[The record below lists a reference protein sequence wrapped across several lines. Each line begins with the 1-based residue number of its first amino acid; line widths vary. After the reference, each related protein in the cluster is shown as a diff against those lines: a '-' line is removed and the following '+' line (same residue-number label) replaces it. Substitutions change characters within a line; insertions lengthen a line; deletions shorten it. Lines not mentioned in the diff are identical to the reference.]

1 MTIPEGQHSVA
12 VSHLYPRGFAIVRD
26 GEEANVPGG
35 WTSLPLQDSG
45 WVFHHDAALSPS
57 IETGVDGQWVLAYGL
72 LLYAGADG
80 RQLDPAARLLEALT
94 QSEEAFLD
102 ELDHFGGRHLVIR
115 GRRGD
120 ASPVLYQ
127 DATGMRTVAFSATAH
142 VAASHVAL
150 VNRLRPHPAR
160 SLGDGRASFITAWGR
175 TPRVGVEAL
184 LPNHSLQL
192 GTWSVARFY
201 PRAENKYTQMS
212 VQERVDL
219 FRAQWDSMM
228 ADLLRSDSRLIMS
241 ITGGWDSRTG
251 LALSIDHLDQMELF
265 TYSSR
270 APGKDRRRQSIA
282 RDEAIVESILD
293 LLPTARHAYFYTEDR
308 DTALSA
314 EQMDRV
320 VRNSILNHGR
330 WQLAHYM
337 ATFPGENVVH
347 LRGNASAIGKSPWI
361 KKNDDDTADALEK
374 EYLERSRRDREHLSL
389 ERRREDFR
397 SGYEFWGYD
406 QDLHGVHRKDLF
418 YWEVRLGRW
427 SAEIC
432 NESDIAFE
440 TCAAMNVRSML
451 EMSLSFPLHER
462 RSSFFFAELINA
474 AAPVLNFLGVN
485 DTRNLYE
492 ITRDAAR
499 RQTRNSLASGSISL
513 EDGLEIRGPHGA
525 HRLPSDASRL
535 QIPQDHFL
543 PGSAAHRVFAP
554 AEQDGEL
561 RFTLTS
567 TYGYPT
573 AAGRWR
579 YQVWVDGRM
588 HTSWD
593 GGVSKT
599 PVHVTVTDLRAG
611 SVISVAAAALVDRR
625 DSASWSMASRA
636 QIEDIVFD
644 ARGPIGRTCVALDA
658 PRATHPDHE
667 SSPPRLAPADLIA
680 LSADY
685 FPVDEPTR
693 LDVDLGECVVPLLVV
708 RREPTE
714 EARVVTLFNG
724 AVDLERSQGQPV
736 FQRSTWWQDIASTQI
751 YVADPGT
758 LGPDALSLAW
768 GQVSREATAVPGT
781 VAAVGLLAAV
791 LGAQS
796 PEQRTYFGSSA
807 GGYWAWSAAILD
819 PGSRAVVNNAQIDW
833 TRWMAGAVNALRTAR
848 FDGILPATI
857 RTKHPT
863 RSSVLELWKR
873 KKKPARIDYWVNV
886 ASDHDR
892 VVDLPQVEAFARK
905 HPELTENL
913 RILRYDDETA
923 GHNPMG
929 REDIIEA
936 ITSTTPG
943 RAPAEE
949 TEMPST
955 REDRE
960 VFIYGGCVTR
970 DVFEREGSPGIAAYY
985 ARSPY
990 ISAFGDRPRSLPK
1003 GMDPTTIASA
1013 FQQRMVTR
1021 DIRKSLKGALKS
1033 TSPDIPVILDLL
1045 AERLPV
1051 VKYGGGMITCSSEA
1065 VRAGL
1070 KASDHPQ
1077 ITVDDPGFMDIWRA
1091 AADALIEL
1099 LQGRKVILNKV
1110 FWATSDNEGD
1120 ELPARYEV
1128 SKHNALLRQMYEYL
1142 EGHLKCETIEY
1153 PQEVLIADRNHRW
1166 GLLPFH
1172 FIDDFYQHTQKR
1184 LLEIL
1189 G

>member
-1 MTIPEGQHSVA
+1 MA

-102 ELDHFGGRHLVIR
+102 ELDHFSGRHLVIR

-554 AEQDGEL
+554 AEQDGAL

-588 HTSWD
+588 HCSWD
-593 GGVSKT
+593 GAISKA
-599 PVHVTVTDLRAG
+599 PAHVTVTDLRAG
-611 SVISVAAAALVDRR
+611 SVVSVAAAPLVDQR
-625 DSASWSMASRA
+625 SSESWSSASRA
-636 QIEDIVFD
+636 RVEDTTFEPRI
-644 ARGPIGRTCVALDA
+644 PIADTSVATDV
-658 PRATHPDHE
+658 PRA
-667 SSPPRLAPADLIA
+667 SSPDYRSTPLCLIPEDLSGLTA
-680 LSADY
+680 EH
-685 FPVDEPTR
+685 FPLDQPTR
-693 LDVDLGECVVPLLVV
+693 LDVQLEDCTVPLLVV
-708 RREPTE
+708 RRTASPDG
-714 EARVVTLFNG
+714 RVIALFNG
-724 AVDLERSQGQPV
+724 AVDLERSRGEPV
-736 FQRSTWWQDIASTQI
+736 FQRSSWWSDIPDSQI

-758 LGPDALSLAW
+758 IGPDALSLAW
-768 GQVSREATAVPGT
+768 GQVSRESTAIPRT
-781 VAAVGLLAAV
+781 VDAIRQLAAA
-791 LGAQS
+791 LGAQL

-807 GGYWAWSAAILD
+807 GGFWAWSAAILD
-819 PGSRAVVNNAQIDW
+819 PGSRAVVNNAQVDW
-833 TRWMAGAVNALRTAR
+833 TRWMAGAVNDLRYAR
-848 FDGILPATI
+848 FDGILPATM
-857 RTKHPT
+857 RNQYPT
-863 RSSVLELWKR
+863 RTSVLELWKQQR
-873 KKKPARIDYWVNV
+873 KPPRADYWVNV
-886 ASDHDR
+886 ASGHDR
-892 VVDLPQVEAFARK
+892 VVDLPQVEAFARQ
-905 HPELTENL
+905 HPDLSTRL
-913 RILRYDDETA
+913 RILRYEDEDA
-923 GHNPMG
+923 GHNPM
-929 REDIIEA
+929 
-936 ITSTTPG
+936 SK
-943 RAPAEE
+943 
-949 TEMPST
+949 
-955 REDRE
+955 
-960 VFIYGGCVTR
+960 
-970 DVFEREGSPGIAAYY
+970 AAT
-985 ARSPY
+985 
-990 ISAFGDRPRSLPK
+990 L
-1003 GMDPTTIASA
+1003 
-1013 FQQRMVTR
+1013 
-1021 DIRKSLKGALKS
+1021 GALRPE
-1033 TSPDIPVILDLL
+1033 TPDGRLD
-1045 AERLPV
+1045 
-1051 VKYGGGMITCSSEA
+1051 SS
-1065 VRAGL
+1065 
-1070 KASDHPQ
+1070 
-1077 ITVDDPGFMDIWRA
+1077 
-1091 AADALIEL
+1091 
-1099 LQGRKVILNKV
+1099 
-1110 FWATSDNEGD
+1110 ATD
-1120 ELPARYEV
+1120 
-1128 SKHNALLRQMYEYL
+1128 K
-1142 EGHLKCETIEY
+1142 
-1153 PQEVLIADRNHRW
+1153 DRNHD
-1166 GLLPFH
+1166 G
-1172 FIDDFYQHTQKR
+1172 
-1184 LLEIL
+1184 
-1189 G
+1189 